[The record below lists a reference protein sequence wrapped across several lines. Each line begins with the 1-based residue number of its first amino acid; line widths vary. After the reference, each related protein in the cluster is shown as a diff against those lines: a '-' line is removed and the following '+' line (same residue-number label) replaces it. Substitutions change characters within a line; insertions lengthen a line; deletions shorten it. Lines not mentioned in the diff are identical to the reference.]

1 MVIRMLGQGESLGT
15 RGCVS
20 VGNEGRASGFDIFE
34 FGDREDICG
43 ERKVRKIVRARFI
56 SGNARCSLECH
67 SRASF
72 VQRSRIV
79 RNDRKGI
86 RDEKKRWIEGPSVFF
101 FSSRMVLLQVAEHG
115 LMKLLI

>member
-20 VGNEGRASGFDIFE
+20 VGNEGRTSGFDSFE

-67 SRASF
+67 SSEENSRASF

-86 RDEKKRWIEGPSVFF
+86 RDERKRWIEGPSVFF
-101 FSSRMVLLQVAEHG
+101 FLFEDGLTSSG
-115 LMKLLI
+115 